1 MFMDSCIML
10 GPCFTLLF
18 GFSRHVSSCCLVPC
32 GLQTMLEKTEV
43 AVHAMSDAP
52 EVTCGL
58 LHDVFDIPRR
68 PACEGNILG
77 RRPSIPNYLLFMQCK
92 WRAPLE
98 PRRVSRLFSTG
109 YHSRLA
115 LLCRWSAWRTKTQTQ
130 GPLPVCRPNQR
141 GGRAW
146 ALHPWRLCNLPTFSH
161 VTILVQSPRG
171 IPGQVCTSV
180 PMGIP
185 ISSGVAY
192 DVSFD
197 LHSAVLPVA
206 NLALWRVWLRPIPQG
221 EPFDVAYRLRL
232 PSSSL
237 SAKGSSSLKPAVVQA
252 NPVGV
257 CWIFPKFSNLVTH
270 RPWLLGGSCA

>member
-10 GPCFTLLF
+10 GPCFTLLL

-58 LHDVFDIPRR
+58 LHDVFDIPD
-68 PACEGNILG
+68 
-77 RRPSIPNYLLFMQCK
+77 
-92 WRAPLE
+92 APLVRALSWNVGQAFQL
-98 PRRVSRLFSTG
+98 PVIHAMQVTCALGAQASLQAVFHRIPLI
-109 YHSRLA
+109 LA
-115 LLCRWSAWRTKTQTQ
+115 LLCRWSTWRAKTETQ

-141 GGRAW
+141 GGSAW
-146 ALHPWRLCNLPTFSH
+146 ALHPWRLCILPTFSH
-161 VTILVQSPRG
+161 VAILVQSPRG

-185 ISSGVAY
+185 ISSGVAD

-206 NLALWRVWLRPIPQG
+206 NLALWKVWLRPLPQG

-237 SAKGSSSLKPAVVQA
+237 SAARVFQPKTCCGPSEPCRGMLD
-252 NPVGV
+252 
-257 CWIFPKFSNLVTH
+257 FP
-270 RPWLLGGSCA
+270 

>member
-10 GPCFTLLF
+10 GPCFTSLF

-58 LHDVFDIPRR
+58 LYDVFDFP
-68 PACEGNILG
+68 PD
-77 RRPSIPNYLLFMQCK
+77 
-92 WRAPLE
+92 APLVRALSWDVGQAFQITCYSCNASDVRPWSPGE
-98 PRRVSRLFSTG
+98 SPGCFPPKPLTPCAALPVV
-109 YHSRLA
+109 RLA
-115 LLCRWSAWRTKTQTQ
+115 HHNRDAGPSACMQAKSTRWSCLGVASVASMQLAHIFTRD
-130 GPLPVCRPNQR
+130 
-141 GGRAW
+141 
-146 ALHPWRLCNLPTFSH
+146 HPRS
-161 VTILVQSPRG
+161 VSQG

-185 ISSGVAY
+185 IISGVAY

-206 NLALWRVWLRPIPQG
+206 NLALWKVWLRPLPQG

-237 SAKGSSSLKPAVVQA
+237 SAARVFQPKTCCGPSEPCRGMLD
-252 NPVGV
+252 
-257 CWIFPKFSNLVTH
+257 FP
-270 RPWLLGGSCA
+270 